1 MVVIISTLFPVY
13 VGALALVIILSVIFK
28 MHLYAKN
35 KKKKKEY
42 QHQISRNH
50 SRILKLDAH
59 NEVLERKLAQLETII
74 PTNKYSFS

>member
-1 MVVIISTLFPVY
+1 MIVIISTLLPVY
-13 VGALALVIILSVIFK
+13 GGALALVIILSVLIK

-35 KKKKKEY
+35 KRKIKEY

-50 SRILKLDAH
+50 SRILKLEVS
-59 NEVLERKLAQLETII
+59 NEVLEKKLVQLETII